1 MTPLGHRIALVPWS
15 IGKGE
20 SGFGWVAA
28 VGQTGDSEVGVVGRQ
43 QRGGS

>member
-1 MTPLGHRIALVPWS
+1 MTPLGHRIALVLRL

-28 VGQTGDSEVGVVGRQ
+28 VGLKGDSEVGVVGRQ
-43 QRGGS
+43 RRGGS

>member
-1 MTPLGHRIALVPWS
+1 MTPVGPKIALVLWL

-28 VGQTGDSEVGVVGRQ
+28 VGLKGDSEMGVVGRQ
-43 QRGGS
+43 RRGGS